1 MHKYRLFKHNA
12 ISHRKGHDKM
22 CVFEHVTSDKKKKV
36 LAIIPYENI
45 EYVRNYPYSK
55 GD

>member
-1 MHKYRLFKHNA
+1 
-12 ISHRKGHDKM
+12 M

-45 EYVRNYPYSK
+45 EYVRNHPYSK
-55 GD
+55 ED